1 MSDAADMIP
10 RSRLNEEIA
19 KRKELEADLAKFKVD
34 LTTAQAAAAEAE
46 TLRATLAKVQ
56 GEHETFKAGVDAG
69 ITDPE
74 GLELARW
81 LYDKIPAAED
91 GTRPTFAAYL
101 GGLKSDPAA
110 RPKAL
115 TGYFTDAPTAAPAPA
130 GTPAAPPAG
139 QTPATPAQAAPKPAA
154 PRSAAPLPAANT
166 GATPPAT
173 PAPTPAGWTAEAI
186 SRLPKA
192 QYEAHKAEIAK
203 EHGATLLRMIAGQ
216 R

>member
-1 MSDAADMIP
+1 MSDTEAKIP
-10 RSRLNEEIA
+10 ISRLNEEIA
-19 KRKELEADLAKFKVD
+19 KRKELEVDLARLKVD
-34 LTTAQAAAAEAE
+34 LTTAQASAAESDA
-46 TLRATLAKVQ
+46 LRAQLAKVTS
-56 GEHETFKAGVDAG
+56 EHDTFRAGVDAG

-74 GLELARW
+74 GLDLARW
-81 LYDKIPAAED
+81 FYDKVPAAED

-101 GGLKSDPAA
+101 GGLKSDPTA

-115 TGYFTDAPTAAPAPA
+115 TGYFTDAPAAAPTPA

-166 GATPPAT
+166 GAVPQAT
-173 PAPTPAGWTAEAI
+173 PAPTPTGWTGQAAAALDRTAYGANRAE
-186 SRLPKA
+186 LLKA
-192 QYEAHKAEIAK
+192 ADAAL
-203 EHGATLLRMIAGQ
+203 GGMLGR

>member
-1 MSDAADMIP
+1 MSDTEAKIP
-10 RSRLNEEIA
+10 ISRLNEEIA
-19 KRKELEADLAKFKVD
+19 KRKELEVDLARLKVD
-34 LTTAQAAAAEAE
+34 LTTAQASAAESDA
-46 TLRATLAKVQ
+46 LRAQLAKVTS
-56 GEHETFKAGVDAG
+56 EHDTFRAGVDAG

-74 GLELARW
+74 GLDLARW
-81 LYDKIPAAED
+81 FYDKVPAAED

-115 TGYFTDAPTAAPAPA
+115 TGYFTDAPAAAPAPA
-130 GTPAAPPAG
+130 GTPAASPAG

-173 PAPTPAGWTAEAI
+173 PAPTPAGWTGQAAAALDRTAYGANRAE
-186 SRLPKA
+186 LLKA
-192 QYEAHKAEIAK
+192 ADAAL
-203 EHGATLLRMIAGQ
+203 GGMLGR

>member
-19 KRKELEADLAKFKVD
+19 KRKELEADLAKLKVD
-34 LTTAQAAAAEAE
+34 LTTSQTAAAEAE
-46 TLRATLAKVQ
+46 TLRATLAKIQ

-74 GLELARW
+74 GLDLARW
-81 LYDKIPAAED
+81 FYDKLPPAED
-91 GTRPTFAAYL
+91 GTRPPFAAYL
-101 GGLKSDPAA
+101 GGLKSDPTA
-110 RPKAL
+110 RPTAL
-115 TGYFTDAPTAAPAPA
+115 AGYFADTPTATPPPA
-130 GTPAAPPAG
+130 GSPAAPPAG
-139 QTPATPAQAAPKPAA
+139 QTPATPAQAALKPAA
-154 PRSAAPLPAANT
+154 PRSAAPLPTANT
-166 GATPPAT
+166 GAVPQAT
-173 PAPTPAGWTAEAI
+173 PAPTPAGWTADAI